1 MFTGGENISSNNQG
15 SYNKWD
21 KTKLE
26 EIINNYDKEMLT
38 TLSDLYA
45 SLTGER
51 LDLNNIANSIE
62 LLAKYNEK
70 SEYNYLNNLLMPEKC
85 KNVKIPS
92 PIPVPSC
99 SFQLHNCVTLTPNS
113 QGNIGIIFN
122 PFFLMN
128 KDINMSSETV
138 TADTGFL
145 NKVITQ
151 NGTVYASQQLG
162 TFIPENQEFIYSI
175 VSGSSLLVNNDEML
189 SGTEPNDNWVP
200 VNINQAIPG
209 VYDQYRLVSASIVI
223 KYIGRLDIVSG
234 VIGGAVIFDELPLFN
249 GRIHTGI
256 GDGTINAKD
265 LLSRGLPAGYTNMTP
280 YAKYGNFDLAM
291 DSFYHQ
297 ENLCLEG
304 LRQLY
309 FPLDNSYE
317 EYCKLINNDS
327 ITSITAQMDEG
338 IERKVNVNLDPD
350 NYKSGFKFFIYTLGA
365 PNTPCLKLDIY
376 CNYECLPNAQFLNYM
391 PTSVSTYGLNSKD
404 KKEILDVVQKKPIM
418 KANEIVEVKT
428 PGSMGWKN
436 YMKDMAKRF
445 KNGLPPMAKLTNM
458 VTSIVPKLKPAM
470 GVVGTMISSA
480 AQNAN
485 NTGFEKMEEETPK

>member
-1 MFTGGENISSNNQG
+1 MSNNQDN
-15 SYNKWD
+15 YNKWD

-26 EIINNYDKEMLT
+26 EIINNYDKEMLI

-51 LDLNNIANSIE
+51 LDLNNVANSIE

-85 KNVKIPS
+85 KNIKIPS

-128 KDINMSSETV
+128 QDINMSSEIITKSS
-138 TADTGFL
+138 GFL
-145 NKVITQ
+145 NKVILSDGITI
-151 NGTVYASQQLG
+151 NSQQL
-162 TFIPENQEFIYSI
+162 ENFTPSDLQNVYSI
-175 VSGSSLLVNNDEML
+175 VSGSSLLVNNDESL
-189 SGTEPNDNWVP
+189 SGTEPNNNWKP

-209 VYDQYRLVSASIVI
+209 VYDQYRLVSASIVV

-234 VIGGAVIFDELPLFN
+234 VIGGAVIFDELPIFN
-249 GRIHTGI
+249 GKIHNVAGN
-256 GDGTINAKD
+256 GAYNARE
-265 LLSRGLPAGYTNMTP
+265 LLSNGSPAIYTNMKP

-317 EYCKLINNDS
+317 EYCKLINDDS
-327 ITSITAQMDEG
+327 IASITHEIDDNLTPQTT
-338 IERKVNVNLDPD
+338 VNLDPD

-365 PNTPCLKLDIY
+365 PFTPCLKVDIY
-376 CNYECLPNAQFLNYM
+376 CNYECLPNAKFLNYM
-391 PTSVSTYGLNSKD
+391 PTSVSTFGLNSKD
-404 KKEILDVVQKKPIM
+404 KKEILDIVQKKPIM

-428 PGSMGWKN
+428 PGNMGWKN

-470 GVVGTMISSA
+470 SVVGTMINSVS
-480 AQNAN
+480 QNAN
-485 NTGFEKMEEETPK
+485 NKGFEKMEEETPK